1 MQPSCRDIVVPLQRK
16 NGTVGIKIHK
26 SMKIHTIVF
35 ATLAYTVFALTGCS
49 EHGHT
54 HSDHDHEHCEH
65 TDHDHDH
72 SDADHHEHQPGE
84 IVFSPEK
91 AAAVGL
97 QTEEVQVAPF
107 EEALKV
113 SGRITT
119 PANKTQ
125 SVVAA
130 MSGVIEM
137 QRALNEGTVVRRGE
151 ILAHISLASM
161 AAADPVE
168 TARIQYETAKKEY
181 ERAQSLTNSQI
192 VSAQE
197 MEQITLRY
205 RTAKT
210 QYEALQG
217 KKAAD
222 GCIEIRAGQDG
233 YVSGLYFANGDF
245 VEAGQAL
252 LSISQTQQLLLEVS
266 VPERYWGRLSSVR
279 SANFIPAYSETT
291 YRLSDMNGRLLSV
304 GKTAGEQSG
313 YVPVVFSFENR
324 AGLVSG
330 AYADVYLLLSD
341 HQDAISIPLSALT
354 EEQGLL
360 YVYVQQDE
368 DCYKKREVTTGESN
382 GERVLIKR
390 GLKPGERVV
399 TKAALQVKLAGSATV
414 IPGHT
419 HNH

>member
-1 MQPSCRDIVVPLQRK
+1 MQRYYFLLGLYMV
-16 NGTVGIKIHK
+16 
-26 SMKIHTIVF
+26 
-35 ATLAYTVFALTGCS
+35 AALTACS
-49 EHGHT
+49 GNHHEHH
-54 HSDHDHEHCEH
+54 HDHH
-65 TDHDHDH
+65 DHDHDH
-72 SDADHHEHQPGE
+72 EAAEHHEHRAGE

-97 QTEEVQVAPF
+97 ETETIVAAPF
-107 EEALKV
+107 EEAVKV
-113 SGRITT
+113 SGRLAT
-119 PANKTQ
+119 PTNKMQ

-130 MSGVIEM
+130 MSGVIKL
-137 QRALNEGTVVRRGE
+137 QRALNEGSAVRRGE
-151 ILAHISLASM
+151 VLAHISVSGM
-161 AAADPVE
+161 AATDPVE
-168 TARIQYETAKKEY
+168 TARIQYEAARKEY
-181 ERAQSLTNSQI
+181 ERAQGLIDNQI

-205 RTAKT
+205 QTAKT

-217 KKAAD
+217 KKADD

-233 YVSGLYFANGDF
+233 YVSDLYFANGDF

-304 GKTAGEQSG
+304 GRTSDTQTG
-313 YVPVVFSFENR
+313 YVPVVFSFDNK

-341 HQDAISIPLSALT
+341 RQQALSVPLSAVT
-354 EEQGLL
+354 EEQGLYYI
-360 YVYVQQDE
+360 YVRLDE
-368 DCYKKREVTTGESN
+368 DCYKKREVTLGQSN
-382 GERVLIKR
+382 GERVLVR
-390 GLKPGERVV
+390 SGLRSGETVV

>member
-1 MQPSCRDIVVPLQRK
+1 
-16 NGTVGIKIHK
+16 
-26 SMKIHTIVF
+26 MKLNHLVF
-35 ATLAYTVFALTGCS
+35 IALFAYAALALCGCHGQQH
-49 EHGHT
+49 EHGEHD
-54 HSDHDHEHCEH
+54 HAHEHCEHDHDHEHE
-65 TDHDHDH
+65 
-72 SDADHHEHQPGE
+72 AAEHHEHKPGE
-84 IVFSPEK
+84 IVFSPER

-97 QTEEVQVAPF
+97 ETEKITAAPF
-107 EEALKV
+107 EEAIKV
-113 SGRITT
+113 SGQITT

-137 QRALNEGTVVRRGE
+137 QRAINEGTAVRRGE
-151 ILAHISLASM
+151 ILAHISLSGM

-205 RTAKT
+205 QTAKR

-217 KKAAD
+217 KKADD
-222 GCIEIRAGQDG
+222 GCIEIRAMQDG
-233 YVSGLYFANGDF
+233 YVSGLYFANGDY

-266 VPERYWGRLSSVR
+266 VPERYWNQLNRIR
-279 SANFIPAYSETT
+279 SANFVPAYSETT
-291 YRLSDMNGRLLSV
+291 YRLADMNGRLLSV
-304 GKTAGEQSG
+304 GKTAQEQSG

-330 AYADVYLLLSD
+330 AYADVYLLLAD
-341 HQDAISIPLSALT
+341 HSEALSIPVSALT

-360 YVYVQQDE
+360 YVYVQEDE
-368 DCYKKREVTTGESN
+368 DCYKKREVEIGQSN
-382 GERVLIKR
+382 GERVLVKK
-390 GLKPGERVV
+390 GLQGGETVV

>member
-1 MQPSCRDIVVPLQRK
+1 MQRYYFLLGLYMV
-16 NGTVGIKIHK
+16 
-26 SMKIHTIVF
+26 
-35 ATLAYTVFALTGCS
+35 AALTACS
-49 EHGHT
+49 GNHHEHH
-54 HSDHDHEHCEH
+54 HDHH
-65 TDHDHDH
+65 DHDHDH
-72 SDADHHEHQPGE
+72 EAAEHHEHRAGE

-97 QTEEVQVAPF
+97 ETETIVAAPF
-107 EEALKV
+107 EEAVKV
-113 SGRITT
+113 SGRLAT
-119 PANKTQ
+119 PTNKMQ

-130 MSGVIEM
+130 MSGVIKL
-137 QRALNEGTVVRRGE
+137 QRALNEGSAVRRGE
-151 ILAHISLASM
+151 VLAHISVSGM
-161 AAADPVE
+161 AATDPVE
-168 TARIQYETAKKEY
+168 TARIQYEAARKEY
-181 ERAQSLTNSQI
+181 ERAQGLIDNQI

-205 RTAKT
+205 QTAKT

-217 KKAAD
+217 KKADD

-233 YVSGLYFANGDF
+233 YVSDLYFANGDF

-304 GKTAGEQSG
+304 GRTSDTQTG
-313 YVPVVFSFENR
+313 YVPVVFSFDNK

-330 AYADVYLLLSD
+330 AYADVYLLLSAR
-341 HQDAISIPLSALT
+341 QQALSVPLSAVT
-354 EEQGLL
+354 EEQGLYYI
-360 YVYVQQDE
+360 YVRLDE
-368 DCYKKREVTTGESN
+368 DCYMKREVTLGQSN
-382 GERVLIKR
+382 GERVLVR
-390 GLKPGERVV
+390 SGLRSGETVV

>member
-1 MQPSCRDIVVPLQRK
+1 
-16 NGTVGIKIHK
+16 
-26 SMKIHTIVF
+26 MKFNHFVLM
-35 ATLAYTVFALTGCS
+35 ALMAYAALMLGGC
-49 EHGHT
+49 HGQ
-54 HSDHDHEHCEH
+54 HEHHEH
-65 TDHDHDH
+65 DHDHDH
-72 SDADHHEHQPGE
+72 AHEEAEHHDHKPGE

-107 EEALKV
+107 EEAVKV
-113 SGRITT
+113 SGRLAT
-119 PANKTQ
+119 PTNKMQ

-130 MSGVIEM
+130 MSGVIKL
-137 QRALNEGTVVRRGE
+137 QRALNEGSAVRRGE
-151 ILAHISLASM
+151 VLAHISVSGM
-161 AAADPVE
+161 AATDPVE
-168 TARIQYETAKKEY
+168 TARIQYEAARKEY
-181 ERAQSLTNSQI
+181 ERAQGLIDNQI

-205 RTAKT
+205 QTAKT

-217 KKAAD
+217 KKADD

-233 YVSGLYFANGDF
+233 YVSDLYFANGDF

-304 GKTAGEQSG
+304 GRTSDTQTG
-313 YVPVVFSFENR
+313 YVPVVFSFDNK

-341 HQDAISIPLSALT
+341 RQQALSVPLSAVT
-354 EEQGLL
+354 EEQGLYYI
-360 YVYVQQDE
+360 YVRLDE
-368 DCYKKREVTTGESN
+368 DCYMKREVTLGQSN
-382 GERVLIKR
+382 GERVLVR
-390 GLKPGERVV
+390 SGLQSGETVV

>member
-1 MQPSCRDIVVPLQRK
+1 MQRYYFLLGLYMV
-16 NGTVGIKIHK
+16 
-26 SMKIHTIVF
+26 
-35 ATLAYTVFALTGCS
+35 AALTACS
-49 EHGHT
+49 GNHHEHH
-54 HSDHDHEHCEH
+54 HDHDHACEH
-65 TDHDHDH
+65 SHDHHDHDHDH
-72 SDADHHEHQPGE
+72 EAAEHHEHRAGE

-97 QTEEVQVAPF
+97 ETETIVAAPF
-107 EEALKV
+107 EEAVKV
-113 SGRITT
+113 SGRLAT
-119 PANKTQ
+119 PTNKMQ

-130 MSGVIEM
+130 MSGVIKL
-137 QRALNEGTVVRRGE
+137 QRALNEGSAVRRGE
-151 ILAHISLASM
+151 VLAHISVSGM
-161 AAADPVE
+161 AASDPVE
-168 TARIQYETAKKEY
+168 TARIQYEAARKEY
-181 ERAQSLTNSQI
+181 ERAKGLIDNQI

-205 RTAKT
+205 QTAKT

-217 KKAAD
+217 KKADD
-222 GCIEIRAGQDG
+222 GCIEIKAPQDG
-233 YVSGLYFANGDF
+233 YVSGLSFGNGDY

-252 LSISQTQQLLLEVS
+252 FSVSQTQHLLLQVD
-266 VPERYWGRLSSVR
+266 VPERYWSRLGSIHG
-279 SANFIPAYSETT
+279 ANFVPAYSGTT
-291 YRLSDMNGRLLSV
+291 YRLADLNGRLLSV
-304 GKTAGEQSG
+304 GRTSDTQTG
-313 YVPVVFSFENR
+313 YVPVVFSFDNK

-368 DCYKKREVTTGESN
+368 DCYKKHEVTTGESN
-382 GERVLIKR
+382 GERVLVKR
-390 GLKPGERVV
+390 GLQPGERVV

>member
-1 MQPSCRDIVVPLQRK
+1 MV
-16 NGTVGIKIHK
+16 
-26 SMKIHTIVF
+26 
-35 ATLAYTVFALTGCS
+35 AALTACS
-49 EHGHT
+49 GNH
-54 HSDHDHEHCEH
+54 HEHH
-65 TDHDHDH
+65 HDHDHDH
-72 SDADHHEHQPGE
+72 NHEAAEHHEHRAGE

-97 QTEEVQVAPF
+97 ETETIVAAPF
-107 EEALKV
+107 EEAVKV
-113 SGRITT
+113 SGRLAT
-119 PANKTQ
+119 PTNKMQ

-130 MSGVIEM
+130 MSGVIKL
-137 QRALNEGTVVRRGE
+137 QRALNEGSAVRRGE
-151 ILAHISLASM
+151 VLAHISISGM
-161 AAADPVE
+161 AATDPVE
-168 TARIQYETAKKEY
+168 TARIQYEAARKEY
-181 ERAQSLTNSQI
+181 ERAQGLIDNQI

-205 RTAKT
+205 QTAKT

-217 KKAAD
+217 KKADD
-222 GCIEIRAGQDG
+222 GCIEIKAPQDG
-233 YVSGLYFANGDF
+233 YVSGLSFGNGDY

-252 LSISQTQQLLLEVS
+252 FSVSQTQHLLLQVD
-266 VPERYWGRLSSVR
+266 VPERYWSRLGSIHG
-279 SANFIPAYSETT
+279 ANFIPAYGETT

-341 HQDAISIPLSALT
+341 RQQALSVPLSAVT
-354 EEQGLL
+354 EEQGLYYI
-360 YVYVQQDE
+360 YVRLDE
-368 DCYKKREVTTGESN
+368 DCYMKREVTLGQSN
-382 GERVLIKR
+382 GERVLVR
-390 GLKPGERVV
+390 SGLQSGETVV